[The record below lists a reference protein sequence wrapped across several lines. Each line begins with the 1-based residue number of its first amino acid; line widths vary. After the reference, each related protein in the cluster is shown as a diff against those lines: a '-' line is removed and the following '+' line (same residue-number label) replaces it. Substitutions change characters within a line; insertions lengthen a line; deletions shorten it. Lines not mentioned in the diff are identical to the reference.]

1 MSRDTSDDTF
11 RYVEMPKRQKQ
22 SKELPCEGRPAAL
35 NLGDFLALQIES
47 KQSASPATVQSEQF
61 PALPTVTTTTSTTT
75 TAIKTTGQTWVRP
88 SPSTSTSVDSPAP
101 SSEPEQ
107 SKSGLPY
114 NITKTKKGSIPI
126 RVESRNKGKKVTVVF
141 NVTGD
146 SRELLKELKHSAGCG
161 GVVREDTIELQG
173 EKISVVEKII
183 KSKMGWR

>member
-61 PALPTVTTTTSTTT
+61 PALPTATTTTTTS
-75 TAIKTTGQTWVRP
+75 TTGQTWVRP

-101 SSEPEQ
+101 SSEPEK